1 MMGWGLGVFSDLVF
15 LLRCRY
21 RATSRASVPASYFL
35 KSLYGAFH
43 LVNEL
48 LWVVLRVL

>member
-1 MMGWGLGVFSDLVF
+1 MVGWGPSVFSDLVF
-15 LLRCRY
+15 LLRYRY

-35 KSLYGAFH
+35 KSLYGAFR

-48 LWVVLRVL
+48 LWDLLRVL